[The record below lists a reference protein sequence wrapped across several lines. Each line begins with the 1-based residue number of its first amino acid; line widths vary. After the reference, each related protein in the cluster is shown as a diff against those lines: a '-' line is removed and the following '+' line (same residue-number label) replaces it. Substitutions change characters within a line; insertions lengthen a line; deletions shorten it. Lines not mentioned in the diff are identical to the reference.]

1 MKPMAML
8 AAVIALLATGLL
20 APPVD
25 AATMATAPIGSSY
38 GEARILVGTSTRLS
52 IAAKNLRARTVYTV
66 ALRRGNCSTVGALVA
81 SKRMTTSS
89 YGKIT
94 TSFALTTSQARL
106 VKLPMSI
113 RVGTRCGSFK
123 APVVPPP
130 PLELRAAVAAG
141 KVVVSGR
148 GMNLQRLEI
157 TLASQVAQPLR
168 LVIEPATVFRPSA
181 AATQSMTSLAPRCHA
196 RRDGEQDAH
205 PGRRVRL
212 DAPRQSRGPATSSG
226 WTTTPSPPAL
236 VALLRVPDSR
246 PNAAGQAVLDLDD
259 HRTTRPDGYVP
270 SGLHLHGDRVRAE
283 RRGDRGHQAAVRE
296 GGTRSERVSG
306 ARLTRGSAQTR
317 GPRSRS
323 PGPRRAEAALPWSA
337 PRCCRLRF
345 HPAFERRQK

>member
-181 AATQSMTSLAPRCHA
+181 AATQSMTSLAAQVSRSPRWRAGRSPWTSRAPRCTST
-196 RRDGEQDAH
+196 R
-205 PGRRVRL
+205 
-212 DAPRQSRGPATSSG
+212 RGPATSSG
-226 WTTTPSPPAL
+226 WTRRRARPPSWRCSESPTRDLTPRVSSSRSGRSP
-236 VALLRVPDSR
+236 
-246 PNAAGQAVLDLDD
+246 
-259 HRTTRPDGYVP
+259 TTRPGRVRP
-270 SGLHLHGDRVRAE
+270 SGLHLHGDRVRPSDEEIAVIKQLFVKADSIRASI
-283 RRGDRGHQAAVRE
+283 RRSPDA
-296 GGTRSERVSG
+296 
-306 ARLTRGSAQTR
+306 GSAQTR

-323 PGPRRAEAALPWSA
+323 PGPRRAEPALPWSA
-337 PRCCRLRF
+337 PRCCRSRF
-345 HPAFERRQK
+345 HPAFERRQM